1 MERDAID
8 FGKTEITS
16 LFIRLF
22 VPTLLGLL
30 LTAVVTLAD
39 GIFVGK
45 GVGSDALA
53 AINIAAPMFQVSMG
67 ISLMFASGV
76 SIVAAVH
83 LARDNVKAACINVT
97 QAMAF
102 ATLLMLLVA
111 CVVYAFPTRLAL
123 LFGGSWRLMPYI
135 VDYLF
140 YVMPALVAGV
150 PSVVGMFV
158 IRLDGSP
165 NFALAGI
172 AFGSVLNIVL
182 DWIFVFHLGLGIR
195 GAALGTSIAVI
206 TGAGLML
213 YYMWFRATTLRFYR
227 LKLSMKSL
235 RLTIRNIGYMMRVG
249 FPTFVGETAM
259 LCMMVAGNYMFIGH
273 LGEDG
278 VAAFSVA
285 CYMFPL
291 VFMLG
296 SAVAQSAQPIV
307 SYNYSTGDG
316 QRIRR
321 TLRLSLLVAIV
332 GGLLTTLF
340 GMFLCS
346 PLIGLFL
353 SPGTAAYE
361 IAVGGFPLFALS
373 FLFFTLNLV
382 LIAYYQ
388 ALERSRPATFFMSLR
403 GYFFVVPVFLLLPRW
418 LGDDGL
424 WLAVPLSEFLTF
436 CVILAF
442 ILLRPASVAGKR

>member
-195 GAALGTSIAVI
+195 GAALGTSISVI

-353 SPGTAAYE
+353 LPGTAAYE

-442 ILLRPASVAGKR
+442 ILLRRVSVAGKR

>member
-195 GAALGTSIAVI
+195 GAALGTSISVI

-213 YYMWFRATTLRFYR
+213 YYMWFRATTLSFYR

-353 SPGTAAYE
+353 LPGTAAYE

-442 ILLRPASVAGKR
+442 ILLRRASVAGKR